1 MVNKM
6 NNKLKITLIVL
17 APIVIV
23 VSIFLIMIIGEK
35 TNDKKFEKEILEEY
49 SDIDFEVPKEFEKSG
64 RFHSYYYYKDGISCR
79 FAVDSSE
86 IYQED
91 FERWFK
97 SRLIVNLNDEV
108 GDLKEIEINGN
119 KAFFVEVR
127 SNDSV
132 EHHYALRSSKY
143 YYSIEYTISNYDK
156 EENPE
161 HICYVSEDKIL
172 SSIKIKE

>member
-1 MVNKM
+1 MKD
-6 NNKLKITLIVL
+6 KSKIVIIVL
-17 APIVIV
+17 LPIITVLAIYIIIV
-23 VSIFLIMIIGEK
+23 IGEK
-35 TNDKKFEKEILEEY
+35 INDKKFEKEILEEY
-49 SDIDFEVPKEFEKSG
+49 SDIDFEVPKDFEKTG
-64 RFHSYYYYKDGISCR
+64 AFHSYYYYKDGISCR

-91 FERWFK
+91 FEKWFK

-119 KAFFVEVR
+119 KAFSVEVR

-161 HICYVSEDKIL
+161 HLCYVSEDKIL